1 MRISYLLNNGCF
13 VISEDSAHNPLEG
26 MIVASPYDE
35 LVETCLAKLADE
47 PGRTRFADEAARQFR
62 ERPMADF
69 LRAILP

>member
-13 VISEDSAHNPLEG
+13 VVSENSAHNPLEG

-47 PGRTRFADEAARQFR
+47 AGRVRFAEEGARLFR